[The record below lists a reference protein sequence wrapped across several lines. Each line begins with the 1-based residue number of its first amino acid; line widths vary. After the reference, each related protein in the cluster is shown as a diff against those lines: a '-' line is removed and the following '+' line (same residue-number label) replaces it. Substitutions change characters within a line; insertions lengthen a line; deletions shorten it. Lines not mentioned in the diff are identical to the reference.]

1 MSPTRPLPCFALLL
15 AAAVLPPSAQ
25 GQASVDAATAV
36 CERSARQTLAS
47 QAAPTE
53 VVFTGSASLD
63 ASLSNDSQVV
73 LRGSGR
79 SRSAAG
85 TRSFGYSCTVDLR
98 TNEAVGLVLRDI
110 APAVVKAAPAR
121 PPAEPDLSALSPTA
135 CESSAVEAL
144 RKRWPRVAKIT
155 FDTGSRRF
163 SQPSTSVAQL
173 HGSGLA
179 QPMPGAPNTVFSF
192 ECAIDPHDGWVIRT
206 TIAG

>member
-1 MSPTRPLPCFALLL
+1 MRPTLPLLRFALLL
-15 AAAVLPPSAQ
+15 AAAVLPPSALAQ
-25 GQASVDAATAV
+25 SGVDAAAAV

-47 QAAPTE
+47 QAAPTD
-53 VVFTGSASLD
+53 VVFAGPPSLD
-63 ASLSNDSQVV
+63 ASLSNDTQAV

-110 APAVVKAAPAR
+110 APAVVNVAPAK
-121 PPAEPDLSALSPTA
+121 PPSEPDLSALSPTA

-163 SQPSTSVAQL
+163 SQPSASVAEL

-179 QPMPGAPNTVFSF
+179 QPMPGAPNTVFTF
-192 ECAIDPHDGWVIRT
+192 DCAIDPRDGWVIRT
-206 TIAG
+206 TISG